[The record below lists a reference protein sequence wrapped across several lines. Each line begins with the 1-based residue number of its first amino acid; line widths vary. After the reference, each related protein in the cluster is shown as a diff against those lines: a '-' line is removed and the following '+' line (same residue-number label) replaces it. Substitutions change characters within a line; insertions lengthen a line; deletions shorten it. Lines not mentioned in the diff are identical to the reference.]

1 MIDNGF
7 VYIIYIRMGMD
18 KRLALSLFGTDEYS
32 QIEFQIT
39 EDNVFANPDEL
50 KTKIINIIEYLRG

>member
-1 MIDNGF
+1 
-7 VYIIYIRMGMD
+7 MGMD